1 MSRTLFIFDFD
12 DTLVFSGAVVHVTHT
27 NGTEEHLESHE
38 FATYVEQPGDEFDFS
53 EFDTYPP
60 AGRIIN
66 KSFNALKQAIAS
78 HGAEHVVV
86 LSARGKA
93 KPMQQFLEDNGLR
106 HNIEIVGVASAN
118 PQDKVRFV
126 DQRLQR
132 GNGSYT
138 NVILHEDSMAN
149 IQAIGKMISKK
160 YPGITFTPH
169 HVQAESLLRKTIHN
183 LLKEITFC
191 RK

>member
-12 DTLVFSGAVVHVTHT
+12 DTLVFSGAVVHVRHKD
-27 NGTEEHLESHE
+27 GTESHLESHE
-38 FATYVEQPGDEFDFS
+38 FATYVEQPGDEFDFA

-60 AGRIIN
+60 SGRIIN

-78 HGAEHVVV
+78 YGAEHIVV
-86 LSARGKA
+86 LSARGKVG
-93 KPMQQFLEDNGLR
+93 PMQQFLEDNGLR
-106 HNIEIVGVASAN
+106 DNVEIVGVASAN

-126 DQRLQR
+126 DQRLQQ
-132 GNGSYT
+132 GNGEYT
-138 NVILHEDSMAN
+138 DVIIHEDSMTN

-160 YPGITFTPH
+160 YPNVTYTPH

>member
-1 MSRTLFIFDFD
+1 MDRPLHIFDFD
-12 DTLVFSGAVVHVTHT
+12 DTLVFSGAVVHVTHAD
-27 NGTEEHLESHE
+27 GSIEALESHE

-66 KSFNALKQAIAS
+66 KSFNALKQAITS
-78 HGAEHVVV
+78 YGIENVVV
-86 LSARGKA
+86 LSARGKSE
-93 KPMQQFLEDNGLR
+93 PMRQFLEDSGLSDS
-106 HNIEIVGVASAN
+106 IEIVGVASAN
-118 PQDKVRFV
+118 PTDKANFV
-126 DQRLQR
+126 KKRIQAGD
-132 GNGSYT
+132 YT
-138 NVILHEDSMAN
+138 EVVIHEDSLAN
-149 IQAIGKMISKK
+149 IQAIGKMISDSF
-160 YPGITFTPH
+160 PGIEYISH

>member
-12 DTLVFSGAVVHVTHT
+12 DTLVFSGAVVHVQHED
-27 NGTEEHLESHE
+27 GTESHLESHE

-60 AGRIIN
+60 SGRIIN
-66 KSFNALKQAIAS
+66 KSFNALKQAIQT

-93 KPMQQFLEDNGLR
+93 RPMQQFLEDNGLR
-106 HNIEIVGVASAN
+106 DNIEIVGVASAN
-118 PQDKVRFV
+118 PLDKVRFV
-126 DQRLQR
+126 DQRLKQ
-132 GNGSYT
+132 GSYT

-160 YPGITFTPH
+160 YPDIEYMPH